1 MMQRALYSIILS
13 FLLVCSHATSSI
25 VALQVHNDG
34 NKSAIMININGS
46 HVSKIFTLHNPE
58 RLVVD
63 FTDTRSMINVNKV
76 QHNAGIIK
84 SVRSGIPAA
93 NIFRLVFDLNSAVFV
108 NSSKYASAFSAN
120 TVRIELRAKN
130 PVAQTHKFVQAP
142 LYVKHASYNGR
153 RDIIV
158 VLDPGHGGRDPGAT
172 GPKNTKEKNVVL
184 NIARSLKQLIDNQPG
199 MHAVLT
205 RQGDYYVG
213 LRERLK
219 IARKYNADVFIAIHA
234 DAVTNHESYG
244 ASVYALSQRGATSE
258 AARWL
263 AAKENYS
270 ELGGVQLSRLHDQTG
285 IIRTVLI
292 DLSQTATIGAS
303 VQIGSNVLD
312 QLNKMTRL
320 HHRRVEQARF
330 VVLKSPDIPS
340 ILIET
345 GFISN
350 PVEENNLINPRYQQ
364 RLINAIFVGIKN
376 YFWSHP
382 PHGTRIEAMLNRQ

>member
-1 MMQRALYSIILS
+1 MMQQFLS
-13 FLLVCSHATSSI
+13 SVLLVIVCICSHATAVINDLKVQNDANHSI
-25 VALQVHNDG
+25 ITLKIHEN
-34 NKSAIMININGS
+34 NP
-46 HVSKIFTLHNPE
+46 HKIFVLHNPE
-58 RLVVD
+58 RLVID
-63 FTDTRSMINVNKV
+63 FTNTRSTINLP
-76 QHNAGIIK
+76 ATRYSSGII
-84 SVRSGIPAA
+84 SAIRSGYPST
-93 NIFRLVFDLNSAVFV
+93 NVLRLVFDLNNAVTF
-108 NSSKYASAFSAN
+108 NYSKNMQNFLTYN
-120 TVRIELRAKN
+120 LVINVRPKQ
-130 PVAQTHKFVQAP
+130 QTHYINNTIKPP
-142 LYVKHASYNGR
+142 LYVKHASYDGR

-158 VLDPGHGGRDPGAT
+158 VLDPGHGGKDPGAI
-172 GPKNTKEKNVVL
+172 GPRKTREKNVVL
-184 NIARSLKQLIDNQPG
+184 SIARQLQKLINQQPG

-205 RQGDYYVG
+205 RDGDYYVG
-213 LRERLK
+213 LRKRLA

-285 IIRTVLI
+285 VIRTVLI
-292 DLSQTATIGAS
+292 DLSQTATIGS
-303 VQIGSNVLD
+303 SLQIGTHVLD
-312 QLNKMTRL
+312 QFNTFTRL

-350 PVEENNLINPRYQQ
+350 PDEEKNLLNPTYQQ
-364 RLINAIFVGIKN
+364 RLTRAILAGIKT

-382 PHGTRIEAMLNRQ
+382 PHGTRIEAMLNRR